1 MTQRTARATPIQPSM
16 KSAALQKLSV
26 GAAPPQRPLAP
37 RTADGPLH
45 NGPGLAARNVKAR
58 YPKGNVRPARLAT
71 SSPGTGAP
79 VTAEE
84 LQTALL
90 FVLALYASVALMN
103 LRTES
108 AWVIGHW
115 QAAIELL
122 ADALLAML

>member
-1 MTQRTARATPIQPSM
+1 MTQRPARATPIQPSM

-26 GAAPPQRPLAP
+26 GAAPPQRSLAP
-37 RTADGPLH
+37 RTADGPVP
-45 NGPGLAARNVKAR
+45 NGFGLARNVKAR
-58 YPKGNVRPARLAT
+58 YPKGNVRPARLTT